1 MQQNCTTS
9 EIKYTL
15 QNKHNTEAFQTFGCI
30 MSILSLSL
38 TAITETE
45 VVDCF
50 MQVRFEVLPV
60 VTMKTP
66 SSAMWCHVVSQK
78 CADISETPTAVF
90 IMRVYNEGSKFL
102 WDTGTLL
109 LDYMALHAIQPTVCY
124 TLFIK
129 KSRHFMCKS
138 NNERYKDSDYHW
150 DWITY

>member
-66 SSAMWCHVVSQK
+66 SSACDAMLSHRSALTFQ
-78 CADISETPTAVF
+78 
-90 IMRVYNEGSKFL
+90 RH
-102 WDTGTLL
+102 LL
-109 LDYMALHAIQPTVCY
+109 LCSSWGYTMRAASSCETLVHFYWTTWHYMPYNPQSATHYLLKNQGISCVNPTMRG
-124 TLFIK
+124 IK
-129 KSRHFMCKS
+129 TVIII
-138 NNERYKDSDYHW
+138 E
-150 DWITY
+150 TG